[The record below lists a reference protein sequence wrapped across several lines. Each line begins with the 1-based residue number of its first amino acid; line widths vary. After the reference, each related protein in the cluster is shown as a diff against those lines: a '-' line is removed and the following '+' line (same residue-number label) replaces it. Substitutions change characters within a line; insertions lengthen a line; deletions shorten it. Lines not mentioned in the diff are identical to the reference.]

1 LKSLVFLKNSCGTN
15 WIATLVIHKEDN
27 HLLIPVAF
35 VDIYANFGWF
45 NAIFESLGCLH
56 VFEKLH
62 GAKRRI

>member
-1 LKSLVFLKNSCGTN
+1 MLSWKIVAEQIELQL
-15 WIATLVIHKEDN
+15 LVIHKEND

-45 NAIFESLGCLH
+45 NAIFENLACLH